1 MAIDMDNLGAAPDID
16 KFDASAMDR
25 GDNIVAAEVP
35 PEPVVDDKVE
45 DIFKDDKV
53 DEKVEDPKVEDE
65 KFEDPKVEDEATD
78 DKARGKDGKFEAKI
92 PKSRFD
98 EAVGKER
105 DAREAAE
112 RRAAELE
119 RQLKAG
125 EQAAVRTVEIEKVE
139 AEIAA
144 MEEKH
149 AELITD
155 GKAKEAA
162 AVMKEIR
169 MAERQIA
176 RAEADAAADV
186 RITRTM
192 EKQKFDTV
200 VARVEADY
208 PEFNPDSESYD
219 SDLVE
224 LVLTKQNSL
233 IRSQGLSPSIAM
245 DMAAKDV
252 AARFLTKAEAK
263 ADEVKGLAKAN
274 AAEDRK
280 QEQVKKNLDTQK
292 RQPASLKES
301 GIDSDKLG
309 KTSEMDMSTMTA
321 DEINALPEATRARLR
336 GDYV

>member
-1 MAIDMDNLGAAPDID
+1 MSLDMENLGAAPDID
-16 KFDASAMDR
+16 KFDASALDR
-25 GDNIVAAEVP
+25 GDSLVAPEVTT
-35 PEPVVDDKVE
+35 EPVVDDKVA
-45 DIFKDDKV
+45 DIFDDEKKDDPADEPKDEPVDDPKDEPV
-53 DEKVEDPKVEDE
+53 DE
-65 KFEDPKVEDEATD
+65 
-78 DKARGKDGKFEAKI
+78 DKPRDKSGKFEAKI

-125 EQAAVRTVEIEKVE
+125 EQEAVRTVEIEKVE
-139 AEIAA
+139 ADIAA
-144 MEEKH
+144 LEEKH

-155 GKAKEAA
+155 GKSKEAA

-176 RAEADAAADV
+176 RAEADAAATQ
-186 RITRTM
+186 RINQTM
-192 EKQKFDTV
+192 EKQRFDTV

-208 PEFNPDSESYD
+208 PAFNPDSETYD
-219 SDLVE
+219 ADLVE
-224 LVLTKQNSL
+224 LVLTKQSNL
-233 IRSQGLSPSIAM
+233 MRSQGLSASSAM
-245 DMAAKDV
+245 EMAAKEV
-252 AARFLTKAEAK
+252 AGRFLTKEEVKEEA
-263 ADEVKGLAKAN
+263 KGLAKAN
-274 AAEDRK
+274 VAESRK
-280 QEQVKKNLDTQK
+280 EEQVKKNLDTQK

-336 GDYV
+336 GDFV

>member
-1 MAIDMDNLGAAPDID
+1 MSLDMENLGAAPDID

-25 GDNIVAAEVP
+25 GDSIIAPEVKT
-35 PEPVVDDKVE
+35 EPVVNDKVE
-45 DIFKDDKV
+45 DIF
-53 DEKVEDPKVEDE
+53 DPKDEPKDEVVEEPEDE
-65 KFEDPKVEDEATD
+65 KP
-78 DKARGKDGKFEAKI
+78 RSKDGKFEAKI

-139 AEIAA
+139 SEIAA

-200 VARVEADY
+200 VARIEADN
-208 PEFNPDSESYD
+208 PEFNPESESYD

-224 LVLTKQNSL
+224 LVLTKQSNL
-233 IRSQGLSPSIAM
+233 IRSQGLSPSAAM
-245 DMAAKDV
+245 EMAAKDV

>member
-1 MAIDMDNLGAAPDID
+1 MDMENLGAAPDID
-16 KFDASAMDR
+16 KFDASALDR
-25 GDNIVAAEVP
+25 GDSLAAPEVKP
-35 PEPVVDDKVE
+35 DPVVEDKVE
-45 DIFKDDKV
+45 DIFEPKDDPKDEVVEPKDDPKDEVV
-53 DEKVEDPKVEDE
+53 DEPEDE
-65 KFEDPKVEDEATD
+65 KP
-78 DKARGKDGKFEAKI
+78 RGKDGKFEAKI

-125 EQAAVRTVEIEKVE
+125 EQAAVRTVEVEKIE
-139 AEIAA
+139 AELSA

-176 RAEADAAADV
+176 RAEADAAANQ
-186 RITRTM
+186 RITQTL

-200 VARVEADY
+200 VARIEADN
-208 PEFNPDSESYD
+208 PEFNPESEQYD

-224 LVLTKQNSL
+224 LVLTKQSNL
-233 IRSQGLSPSIAM
+233 IRSQGLTPSVAM

-252 AARFLTKAEAK
+252 AARFLTKQEAK
-263 ADEVKGLAKAN
+263 EEAKGLSKAN

>member
-1 MAIDMDNLGAAPDID
+1 MSLDMDNLGAAPDID

-25 GDNIVAAEVP
+25 GDSIVAPEVKT
-35 PEPVVDDKVE
+35 EPVVDDKVE
-45 DIFKDDKV
+45 DIFEEKKDEPV
-53 DEKVEDPKVEDE
+53 DEPSDEPKGD
-65 KFEDPKVEDEATD
+65 DKVEDEATD
-78 DKARGKDGKFEAKI
+78 EKPRGKDGKFEAKI

-125 EQAAVRTVEIEKVE
+125 EQAAIRTVEIEKVE
-139 AEIAA
+139 ADIAA

-200 VARVEADY
+200 VARIEADN
-208 PEFNPDSESYD
+208 PEFNPESESYD

-224 LVLTKQNSL
+224 LVLTKQSNL
-233 IRSQGLSPSIAM
+233 IRTQGLTPSAAM

-263 ADEVKGLAKAN
+263 EEAKGLSKAN
-274 AAEDRK
+274 AAESRK
-280 QEQVKKNLDTQK
+280 QEQVKKNLDTQQ

-321 DEINALPEATRARLR
+321 DEINALPEATKARLR
-336 GDYV
+336 GDFV

>member
-45 DIFKDDKV
+45 DIFEEKKDEPV
-53 DEKVEDPKVEDE
+53 DEPADEPKDEPKDEPADEDE
-65 KFEDPKVEDEATD
+65 KP
-78 DKARGKDGKFEAKI
+78 RGKDGKFEAKI

-125 EQAAVRTVEIEKVE
+125 EQAAVRTVEVEKVE

-155 GKAKEAA
+155 GKSKEAA

-192 EKQKFDTV
+192 
-200 VARVEADY
+200 
-208 PEFNPDSESYD
+208 
-219 SDLVE
+219 
-224 LVLTKQNSL
+224 
-233 IRSQGLSPSIAM
+233 
-245 DMAAKDV
+245 
-252 AARFLTKAEAK
+252 
-263 ADEVKGLAKAN
+263 
-274 AAEDRK
+274 
-280 QEQVKKNLDTQK
+280 
-292 RQPASLKES
+292 
-301 GIDSDKLG
+301 
-309 KTSEMDMSTMTA
+309 
-321 DEINALPEATRARLR
+321 
-336 GDYV
+336 

>member
-1 MAIDMDNLGAAPDID
+1 MALDMDNLGAAPDID
-16 KFDASAMDR
+16 KFDASAIDR
-25 GDNIVAAEVP
+25 GDSIVAPEVK

-45 DIFKDDKV
+45 DIFEPKDEPKDEVV
-53 DEKVEDPKVEDE
+53 DEPKDEPKDKVEDE
-65 KFEDPKVEDEATD
+65 PEDE
-78 DKARGKDGKFEAKI
+78 KPRGKDGKFEAKI

-139 AEIAA
+139 SEIAA

-176 RAEADAAADV
+176 RAEADAAANQ
-186 RITRTM
+186 RITQTM

-200 VARVEADY
+200 VARIEADN
-208 PEFNPDSESYD
+208 PEFNPESEHYD

-233 IRSQGLSPSIAM
+233 IRSQGLTPSAAM
-245 DMAAKDV
+245 DMAAKEV
-252 AARFLTKAEAK
+252 ATRFLTKQEAK
-263 ADEVKGLAKAN
+263 EEAKGLAKAN
-274 AAEDRK
+274 AGEDRK

-309 KTSEMDMSTMTA
+309 KTSEMDVSTMTV

-336 GDYV
+336 GDFV